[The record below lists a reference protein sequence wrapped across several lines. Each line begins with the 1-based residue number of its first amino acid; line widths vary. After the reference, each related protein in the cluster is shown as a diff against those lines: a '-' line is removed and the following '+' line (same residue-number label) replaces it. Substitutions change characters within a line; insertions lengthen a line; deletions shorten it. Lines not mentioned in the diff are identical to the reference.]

1 MVKICITGAT
11 GFIGR
16 NLVNRLGKNGSVL
29 KLLYHNQKPDFPEN
43 DRTEYVA
50 GGLEDSESL
59 TELCK
64 ETEVLIHLIGIIVET
79 RHKKF
84 QTTVVQGT
92 KEVVQAAVKAGVK
105 RIIYMSAIGANKHG
119 STMYFRTKSEAE
131 EIVKSSGIEYTIFR
145 PSLVYGK
152 QDGFLTLQSK
162 ILKRSPVSPIIGSG
176 KFLMQPVYIDDLTK
190 AVFNSLTNPE
200 SINRTIEIGGPQR
213 LEYREIIELIK
224 KQMGIRRLNFH
235 VPLWFMKVNA
245 RFLELLLSPPPFT
258 VDQMRMLEEGSIADI
273 EFMRSHLGVEPI
285 RFEDALRYCFEQ

>member
-1 MVKICITGAT
+1 VKICITGAT

-92 KEVVQAAVKAGVK
+92 KEVVQAERSRRDGSRSKAISV
-105 RIIYMSAIGANKHG
+105 RQSRAF
-119 STMYFRTKSEAE
+119 SRTRDFAR
-131 EIVKSSGIEYTIFR
+131 SSLE
-145 PSLVYGK
+145 
-152 QDGFLTLQSK
+152 D
-162 ILKRSPVSPIIGSG
+162 
-176 KFLMQPVYIDDLTK
+176 
-190 AVFNSLTNPE
+190 NSLF
-200 SINRTIEIGGPQR
+200 SVQ
-213 LEYREIIELIK
+213 
-224 KQMGIRRLNFH
+224 
-235 VPLWFMKVNA
+235 
-245 RFLELLLSPPPFT
+245 
-258 VDQMRMLEEGSIADI
+258 
-273 EFMRSHLGVEPI
+273 
-285 RFEDALRYCFEQ
+285 